1 MHSLAMNGSLA
12 AAVLD
17 VPLEGCGTPIAGL
30 LRGGW
35 LDHPPW
41 TGARGTQHFD
51 AVSCG
56 CIHFFTL
63 PSPIL
68 HKTRSRFAPMARIR
82 NVFEIIELYGHDEN
96 FEPHTSSE
104 FVPTAA
110 PAGSKQ
116 KIDILA
122 ERIQRGM
129 PLWHP
134 EDSTDSS
141 TATLVAEEV

>member
-1 MHSLAMNGSLA
+1 M
-12 AAVLD
+12 VLPTD
-17 VPLEGCGTPIAGL
+17 RDTINV
-30 LRGGW
+30 
-35 LDHPPW
+35 
-41 TGARGTQHFD
+41 
-51 AVSCG
+51 VSW
-56 CIHFFTL
+56 
-63 PSPIL
+63 SP
-68 HKTRSRFAPMARIR
+68 FVPMAWIR

-96 FEPHTSSE
+96 FEPQCTDD
-104 FVPTAA
+104 FAPTHA

-141 TATLVAEEV
+141 ADMLVGAEG

>member
-1 MHSLAMNGSLA
+1 MTDACGPPCHEGGMSPVRS
-12 AAVLD
+12 AVGAQHATQESPGLS
-17 VPLEGCGTPIAGL
+17 ERSAGL
-30 LRGGW
+30 MGE
-35 LDHPPW
+35 
-41 TGARGTQHFD
+41 GTSFM
-51 AVSCG
+51 
-56 CIHFFTL
+56 
-63 PSPIL
+63 
-68 HKTRSRFAPMARIR
+68 KRSGFVPMARIR

-96 FEPHTSSE
+96 FEPQCTSE
-104 FVPTAA
+104 FIPTAA

-141 TATLVAEEV
+141 EVLVGAGAE

>member
-1 MHSLAMNGSLA
+1 MATSIAITRPLRQLRPPCFVGLDA
-12 AAVLD
+12 AGFVFA
-17 VPLEGCGTPIAGL
+17 TPHIM
-30 LRGGW
+30 
-35 LDHPPW
+35 
-41 TGARGTQHFD
+41 
-51 AVSCG
+51 
-56 CIHFFTL
+56 
-63 PSPIL
+63 L
-68 HKTRSRFAPMARIR
+68 HQTRSCFVPMARIR

-96 FEPHTSSE
+96 FEPHATTE
-104 FVPTAA
+104 FIPTAA

-141 TATLVAEEV
+141 TAGLVAEHV

>member
-1 MHSLAMNGSLA
+1 
-12 AAVLD
+12 
-17 VPLEGCGTPIAGL
+17 
-30 LRGGW
+30 
-35 LDHPPW
+35 
-41 TGARGTQHFD
+41 
-51 AVSCG
+51 
-56 CIHFFTL
+56 
-63 PSPIL
+63 
-68 HKTRSRFAPMARIR
+68 MARIR

-96 FEPHTSSE
+96 FEPQTTPE
-104 FVPTAA
+104 FVPPRA

-141 TATLVAEEV
+141 TGMLVGANEA